1 MDEAQIALLV
11 EDWDEMYKR
20 SQLTLWIML
29 ALGHGEKYAAEIA
42 QFMDSVTGGVFV
54 VQEQSLYRA
63 LRRFRRMALV
73 QVREGESEQGPKRK
87 YYSLTDTGREVLGR
101 FLRMHIAPMYSAI
114 AKDTISAMMH
124 KKEIRGEE

>member
-42 QFMDSVTGGVFV
+42 QWNTDY
-54 VQEQSLYRA
+54 QRA
-63 LRRFRRMALV
+63 RA
-73 QVREGESEQGPKRK
+73 
-87 YYSLTDTGREVLGR
+87 
-101 FLRMHIAPMYSAI
+101 
-114 AKDTISAMMH
+114 
-124 KKEIRGEE
+124 